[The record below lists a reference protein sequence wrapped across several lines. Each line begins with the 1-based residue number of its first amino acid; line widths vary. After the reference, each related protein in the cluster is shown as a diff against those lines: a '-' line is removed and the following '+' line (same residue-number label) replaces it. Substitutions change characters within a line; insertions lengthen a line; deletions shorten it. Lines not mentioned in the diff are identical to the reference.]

1 MAECGE
7 AAWLAT
13 ASAAVARRASRRQVR
28 RHAAG
33 WSMRASLFVCDGQ
46 GCLLCGRESQT
57 TIDEVAEVYMLEHG
71 QSPPFLP

>member
-1 MAECGE
+1 
-7 AAWLAT
+7 
-13 ASAAVARRASRRQVR
+13 
-28 RHAAG
+28 
-33 WSMRASLFVCDGQ
+33 MRASLFVCDGQ